1 MNNEDPKVELAIL
14 KHELENV
21 SKEICDV
28 KEHLVEISSKQN
40 EIINNN
46 SEEVR
51 ALYQR
56 ISELDTKFEVLKH
69 RIETC
74 EKNLGNL
81 HVSNRN
87 LMVQQEVLQAKL
99 NDINRRTEEDHISI
113 ENIRASN
120 ETKHENGSNN
130 RMNLIFNII
139 SGVVVAG
146 VTILIT
152 MIAG

>member
-1 MNNEDPKVELAIL
+1 MNDNPEVELAIL

-21 SKEICDV
+21 SKEISGV

-51 ALYQR
+51 ALYQKM
-56 ISELDTKFEVLKH
+56 SELDTKYEVLKH

-99 NDINRRTEEDHISI
+99 DDISRRTDEDHVTI
-113 ENIRASN
+113 ENLRTAK
-120 ETKHENGSNN
+120 EAEHENGSNN
-130 RMNLIFNII
+130 RMNFIYTIL
-139 SGVVVAG
+139 SGVIVAA
-146 VTILIT
+146 VTLIIT
-152 MIAG
+152 MVIG

>member
-1 MNNEDPKVELAIL
+1 MNDNPEVELAIL

-21 SKEICDV
+21 SKEISGV

-46 SEEVR
+46 SEEVK
-51 ALYQR
+51 ALYQKM
-56 ISELDTKFEVLKH
+56 SELDTKYEVLKH
-69 RIETC
+69 RIEAC

-99 NDINRRTEEDHISI
+99 DDISRRTDEDHVTI
-113 ENIRASN
+113 EHLRTSK
-120 ETKHENGSNN
+120 ETEHENGSNN
-130 RMNLIFNII
+130 RMNFIYTII
-139 SGVVVAG
+139 SGVIVAA
-146 VTILIT
+146 VTLIIT
-152 MIAG
+152 MVIG

>member
-1 MNNEDPKVELAIL
+1 MNENPEVELAIL

-21 SKEICDV
+21 SKEISGV

-51 ALYQR
+51 ALYQKM
-56 ISELDTKFEVLKH
+56 SELDTKYEVLRH
-69 RIETC
+69 RIDTC

-99 NDINRRTEEDHISI
+99 DDINRRTDEDHVTI
-113 ENIRASN
+113 EHLRASK
-120 ETKHENGSNN
+120 ETEHENGSNN
-130 RMNLIFNII
+130 RTNFIYTII
-139 SGVVVAG
+139 SGVIVAA
-146 VTILIT
+146 VTLIIT
-152 MIAG
+152 MVIG